1 MRITKTMKNNHFFK
15 KISCIFV
22 FYLLVSILLYLHFRE
37 SLYINMVWNIFLAYL
52 PLLFA
57 ILMSLHY
64 EKLGCI
70 KKVVLGVPWLIFF
83 PNSPYMMTDMI
94 HISGNNFFLSKQK
107 YNQIIFSTDM
117 TLWIRIVY
125 IGLGL
130 FIGMLSGMLSL
141 HLIHNILRKQFG
153 SIISNIVILGTCVLS
168 GYGIY
173 LGRFLRLN
181 SWNLIQPSYFLARL
195 SVINPIFSYKF
206 TLLYAFFV
214 YTSYLIFCAFYQ
226 VKQS

>member
-1 MRITKTMKNNHFFK
+1 MKDYNFK
-15 KISCIFV
+15 KISCIFI
-22 FYLLVSILLYLHFRE
+22 FYMLISTLLYLHLRE
-37 SLYINMVWNIFLAYL
+37 ILYINMVWNVFLAFL
-52 PLLFA
+52 PLLLA
-57 ILMSLHY
+57 ILLSLYY
-64 EKLGCI
+64 EKFGYIRKTILGAA
-70 KKVVLGVPWLIFF
+70 WLIFF

-94 HISGNNFFLSKQK
+94 HISGNNFFLNKYE
-107 YNQIIFSTDM
+107 YNQIIFSTNM

-141 HLIHNILRKQFG
+141 RLVHNVLHKQFG
-153 SIISNIVILGTCVLS
+153 SSISNIAILGICLLS

-181 SWNLIQPSYFLARL
+181 SWNLIQPSYFLARISL
-195 SVINPIFSYKF
+195 INPIFSYKF
-206 TLLYAFFV
+206 TLLYAFFI
-214 YTSYLIFCAFYQ
+214 YASYIIFCAFYQ